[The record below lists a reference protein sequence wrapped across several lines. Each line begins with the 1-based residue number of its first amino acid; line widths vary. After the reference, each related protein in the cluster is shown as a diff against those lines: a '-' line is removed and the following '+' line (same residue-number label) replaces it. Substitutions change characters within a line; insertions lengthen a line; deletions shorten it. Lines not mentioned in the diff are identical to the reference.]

1 MINTPTDRRFE
12 WDTAILKCVYVEGGR
27 NYYYCIMVHKETGE
41 VLTFPALGIAHALDM
56 ANHYSKQSYNEELQ
70 KEYAY

>member
-1 MINTPTDRRFE
+1 
-12 WDTAILKCVYVEGGR
+12 
-27 NYYYCIMVHKETGE
+27 MVHKETGE

-56 ANHYSKQSYNEELQ
+56 ANHYSKQSYNEELP